1 MKALDM
7 IMILIWRGSVET
19 LLRLL
24 GGGSVMC
31 QKAKNDL
38 TLTKGVSSQ
47 SVAIFINFAK
57 IDKKIT

>member
-1 MKALDM
+1 
-7 IMILIWRGSVET
+7 MILIWRGSVET